1 MRHILSAFSIMLALG
16 CLTLVPMAS
25 SAQTPFAAADSTKVK
40 YRVRNKADLVA
51 DQKREDEADRE
62 IARGIRQSIM
72 LDKVLFTHAQNVK
85 INSQNGI
92 VTLKGSVPSQKE
104 KSKSPSITWSE
115 GAPMSMSLSACARSL
130 LLEVAFTSTFPAEA
144 KGT

>member
-1 MRHILSAFSIMLALG
+1 MRHILRVASIRLALG

-25 SAQTPFAAADSTKVK
+25 SAQMPITAAAADSTRVK
-40 YRVRNKADLVA
+40 YRVRSKADLVA

-85 INSQNGI
+85 IISQNGI

-104 KSKSPSITWSE
+104 KSAIEAKAAEIVGE
-115 GAPMSMSLSACARSL
+115 DGVLSQ
-130 LLEVAFTSTFPAEA
+130 LEVQSKE
-144 KGT
+144 

>member
-1 MRHILSAFSIMLALG
+1 MRHILRVASIMLALG

-25 SAQTPFAAADSTKVK
+25 SAQTPFTAADSTRVK

-85 INSQNGI
+85 IISQNGI
-92 VTLKGSVPSQKE
+92 VTLKGSVPSRKE
-104 KSKSPSITWSE
+104 KSAIEAKTAEIVGE
-115 GAPMSMSLSACARSL
+115 DGVLSQ
-130 LLEVAFTSTFPAEA
+130 LEVQSKE
-144 KGT
+144 

>member
-1 MRHILSAFSIMLALG
+1 MRHILRVASIMLALG

-25 SAQTPFAAADSTKVK
+25 SAQTPFTAAAADSTRVK

-51 DQKREDEADRE
+51 DQKREKREDEADRE

-72 LDKVLFTHAQNVK
+72 LDKVLFTHAPNVK
-85 INSQNGI
+85 IISQNGI

-104 KSKSPSITWSE
+104 KSAIEAKAAEIVGE
-115 GAPMSMSLSACARSL
+115 DGVLSQ
-130 LLEVAFTSTFPAEA
+130 LEVQSKE
-144 KGT
+144 

>member
-1 MRHILSAFSIMLALG
+1 MRHILRVASIMLALG

-51 DQKREDEADRE
+51 DQKREDEADRA

-104 KSKSPSITWSE
+104 KSAIEAKAAEIVGE
-115 GAPMSMSLSACARSL
+115 DGVLSQ
-130 LLEVAFTSTFPAEA
+130 LEVQSKE
-144 KGT
+144 